1 MSGDPNVGEAR
12 RQANCR
18 PRLDT
23 GARHNAARRVGNGWH
38 SIGDSQHGAARMTSA
53 PSVEL
58 SALDALR
65 PHPVPVR
72 RGGVAAR
79 LAGAL
84 ALLLAALAAAL
95 LVGAAPFVDL
105 QEGPAVETEVIS
117 ARDFDAL
124 RRVAPAPSEP
134 SLAAAPEAVPGT
146 PPAGPTPPVAAPAKP
161 DDMIRP
167 TRMLSAQAL
176 ADPRSRATRRALA
189 TLAEEERIAQLC
201 DLEAM
206 EQIHAWQPSY
216 QPDRLVDYARAD
228 TRMRGNSLIAGGGA
242 FRSGL
247 KWYEVSFSCELDGSL
262 RQVVG
267 FAFKVGEP
275 IPRQD
280 WTALALPAVH

>member
-1 MSGDPNVGEAR
+1 
-12 RQANCR
+12 
-18 PRLDT
+18 
-23 GARHNAARRVGNGWH
+23 
-38 SIGDSQHGAARMTSA
+38 MTSA
-53 PSVEL
+53 PRVEL

-65 PHPVPVR
+65 PHPARKR
-72 RGGVAAR
+72 RGEGAAR

-84 ALLLAALAAAL
+84 ALHLAALAAAL
-95 LVGAAPFVDL
+95 MVAAAPFVDR
-105 QEGPAVETEVIS
+105 QEGPAIETEVIS

-124 RRVAPAPSEP
+124 RGVAPAPSGP
-134 SLAAAPEAVPGT
+134 PPAAAAPEVPATPSAGPP
-146 PPAGPTPPVAAPAKP
+146 PPAAVPAKP

-167 TRMLSAQAL
+167 TRMLSAQVL
-176 ADPRSRATRRALA
+176 ADPHSRATRRALA

-206 EQIHAWQPSY
+206 EQIHAWRPGY

-228 TRMRGNSLIAGGGA
+228 TRRRGNSLIAGGGA

-267 FAFKVGEP
+267 FAFKVGAP

-280 WTALALPAVH
+280 WTALSLPAVH

>member
-1 MSGDPNVGEAR
+1 
-12 RQANCR
+12 
-18 PRLDT
+18 
-23 GARHNAARRVGNGWH
+23 
-38 SIGDSQHGAARMTSA
+38 MTSA

-65 PHPVPVR
+65 PRPPVR

-84 ALLLAALAAAL
+84 ALHLVALAAAL

-117 ARDFDAL
+117 ARDFDAQ
-124 RRVAPAPSEP
+124 RGIAPAPTDP

-146 PPAGPTPPVAAPAKP
+146 PPAGPTLPPAAAPAKP

-206 EQIHAWQPSY
+206 EQIHAWRPSY

-267 FAFKVGEP
+267 FAFKVGAP